1 MYKLK
6 RILAKQDEDNSIR
19 DQYAHRFMKLRAK
32 YSLTVNF
39 CANLL
44 GITPQQYKDLEQALT
59 SFSEHDYVSYYNWL
73 GDMLMKE
80 GGR

>member
-6 RILAKQDEDNSIR
+6 RILAKRDEDNSIR

-32 YSLTVNF
+32 YNLTVNF
-39 CANLL
+39 CATLL

-59 SFSEHDYVSYYNWL
+59 SFSEHDYVAYYNWL
-73 GDMLMKE
+73 LSLIFAD
-80 GGR
+80 